1 MGWLGVVMSGAA
13 AWLHWDSGIIWIMI
27 AIGVGIIQLWSWGVM
42 HNYAVMAARN
52 RSSYSGNFFDFT
64 KNEVAAAP
72 NWATVVNLVSFF
84 AAFALVITAFA
95 TKDGRQPLASSC
107 DNWNTP
113 AYFNSATPEEVQ
125 TCIDSG
131 SAIGAQGP
139 RGLLPIHGAAA
150 SSSHPAVIVKL
161 LDAGADLQ
169 AKSDG
174 GGTAL
179 HFAGQNPNPAI
190 ARTLVHAGA
199 ELEARDADEM
209 TALHFAAAMARSA
222 TVIKVLVEAGA
233 EVESRARENL
243 TPLQIAASMNSNSE
257 IIEVLLMYGADSN
270 ARLETGGN
278 TPLHLAVLNSADPS
292 VIRALLEGGADPDI
306 RNERG
311 ETPLDVAVQ
320 TDSELAIG
328 ALLGL

>member
-1 MGWLGVVMSGAA
+1 MKSLTVDASRVVRMAIFTWLEGCLQPAPAPFRTRLLVT
-13 AWLHWDSGIIWIMI
+13 H
-27 AIGVGIIQLWSWGVM
+27 QL
-42 HNYAVMAARN
+42 REEDRCQELL
-52 RSSYSGNFFDFT
+52 RSQALNFST
-64 KNEVAAAP
+64 EA
-72 NWATVVNLVSFF
+72 
-84 AAFALVITAFA
+84 
-95 TKDGRQPLASSC
+95 GQPTSC
-107 DNWNTP
+107 KNWNTL
-113 AYFNSATPEEVQ
+113 AYFNSATPDEVQ
-125 TCIDSG
+125 TCIDAG
-131 SAIGAQGP
+131 AAIGAQGP

-161 LDAGADLQ
+161 LAAGADLL

-179 HFAGQNPNPAI
+179 HFAGLNPNPAI

-209 TALHFAAAMARSA
+209 TALHFAAGMARNA
-222 TVIKVLVEAGA
+222 AVIKVLVEAGA
-233 EVESRARENL
+233 ELESRATL
-243 TPLQIAASMNSNSE
+243 GVTPLQIAASMNSNSE
-257 IIEVLLMYGADSN
+257 IIEALLMYGADSN

-278 TPLHLAVLNSADPS
+278 TSLHLAVLNSADPS